1 MFSNWFGRDEYS
13 EYYNEDGTLKEERVD
28 EFKSRITEENSDE
41 ANAARRIRIKNDLID
56 SSNKSLARDRNDRKA
71 SQSLTA
77 DDVIEG
83 EDY

>member
-13 EYYNEDGTLKEERVD
+13 EYYNEDGTLKEDRVD

-41 ANAARRIRIKNDLID
+41 ANASRRIRIKNDLID
-56 SSNKSLARDRNDRKA
+56 SSNKSLARDRKDRKA
-71 SQSLTA
+71 SQNLTA

>member
-41 ANAARRIRIKNDLID
+41 ANAARRIRIKNELID

-71 SQSLTA
+71 S
-77 DDVIEG
+77 
-83 EDY
+83 